1 MEEKEKVNPELY
13 KKEFAIMN
21 WLYERLSFNIY
32 EQSLFCEVN
41 FYKTMAWY
49 IETQKEESV
58 NWEEKVQATLD
69 TIMGVKDEVDRAK
82 YMEYYFGGQKIIW
95 FRNHGWEEKADNLQR
110 LLSKLSFK
118 RNKDGKID
126 VVFPGMVKPA
136 IPQWFCTWLNG
147 HDLEHRVIADNR
159 RSQVEALRRRYIVR
173 KEERYFDMDDCD
185 WRGYPKEKVREIE
198 VEVSEKEWHD
208 IMHDRL

>member
-58 NWEEKVQATLD
+58 NWEEKVQVTLD
-69 TIMGVKDEVDRAK
+69 TIMGVKDEAERFK
-82 YMEYYFGGQKIIW
+82 YMEYYFGAQKIIW
-95 FRNHGWEEKADNLQR
+95 FRNHGWEENAKDLEEI
-110 LLSKLSFK
+110 LSDHEIMDFSYK

-159 RSQVEALRRRYIVR
+159 RSQAEAI
-173 KEERYFDMDDCD
+173 KFFMN
-185 WRGYPKEKVREIE
+185 K
-198 VEVSEKEWHD
+198 SENDK
-208 IMHDRL
+208 